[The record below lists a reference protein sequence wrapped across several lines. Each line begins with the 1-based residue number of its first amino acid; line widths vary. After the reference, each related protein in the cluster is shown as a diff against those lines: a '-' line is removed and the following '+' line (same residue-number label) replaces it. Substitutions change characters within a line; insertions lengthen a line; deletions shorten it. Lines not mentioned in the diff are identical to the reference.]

1 MKQYLDAEGLNRYHT
16 SLKDDMSASY
26 NDLKDY
32 VDSSLGQF
40 SKRVEDGFDSVDSS
54 INNLEQGIMEKLT
67 EMLSW
72 Y

>member
-1 MKQYLDAEGLNRYHT
+1 MKQYLDADGLNRYHT

-26 NDLKDY
+26 NDLKNY

-54 INNLEQGIMEKLT
+54 IADSINN
-67 EMLSW
+67 
-72 Y
+72 